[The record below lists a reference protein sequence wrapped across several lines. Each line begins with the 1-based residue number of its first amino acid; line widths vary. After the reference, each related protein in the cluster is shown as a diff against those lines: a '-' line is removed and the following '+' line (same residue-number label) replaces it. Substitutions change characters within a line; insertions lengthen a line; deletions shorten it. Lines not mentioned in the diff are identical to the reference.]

1 MSDQQLHMSQKEMIP
16 LKRDFTVKQN
26 KNDFFKESG
35 LKRMNMIIGFK
46 NFEEN
51 IINKQNAFKGF
62 KDKNQDDFSLEK
74 QMF

>member
-1 MSDQQLHMSQKEMIP
+1 
-16 LKRDFTVKQN
+16 
-26 KNDFFKESG
+26 
-35 LKRMNMIIGFK
+35 MNMIIGFK